1 MQGSPDVVPEQ
12 PELRREVERLRAHGA
27 YDFTPVRPETVR
39 ALYGAQV
46 SLSASRVDR
55 FAACRYAFFLYD
67 GLKAREWKQA
77 RFDAP
82 VFGTFVHYV
91 LEKTVRAVMERGGF
105 AVVEEAEVLRLAQE
119 HAQVYTQTY
128 LPDLELPEQ
137 KEIGKY
143 GLMRRTYLMNNRKGT
158 YQAMLLKGTLNSH
171 LAEIDET
178 ASRRLS
184 EILPKMA
191 KEAGATE
198 ELKATDQMA
207 WVGMMNALKAQTEE
221 MIISELIY
229 S

>member
-1 MQGSPDVVPEQ
+1 MTENGIQYTLD
-12 PELRREVERLRAHGA
+12 ER
-27 YDFTPVRPETVR
+27 
-39 ALYGAQV
+39 
-46 SLSASRVDR
+46 
-55 FAACRYAFFLYD
+55 
-67 GLKAREWKQA
+67 
-77 RFDAP
+77 
-82 VFGTFVHYV
+82 
-91 LEKTVRAVMERGGF
+91 
-105 AVVEEAEVLRLAQE
+105 
-119 HAQVYTQTY
+119 TQTY
-128 LPDLELPEQ
+128 LPDLELPVQ

-207 WVGMMNALKAQTEE
+207 WVGMMNTLKAQAEE

>member
-1 MQGSPDVVPEQ
+1 M
-12 PELRREVERLRAHGA
+12 
-27 YDFTPVRPETVR
+27 TET
-39 ALYGAQV
+39 L
-46 SLSASRVDR
+46 
-55 FAACRYAFFLYD
+55 
-67 GLKAREWKQA
+67 
-77 RFDAP
+77 P
-82 VFGTFVHYV
+82 
-91 LEKTVRAVMERGGF
+91 KTITENGIQYILD
-105 AVVEEAEVLRLAQE
+105 EE
-119 HAQVYTQTY
+119 TQTY
-128 LPDLELPEQ
+128 LPDWEISEQ

-143 GLMRRTYLMNNRKGT
+143 GLMRRDYLMNNRKSI
-158 YQAMLLKGTLNSH
+158 YQAMLLNGTLNSH

-207 WVGMMNALKAQTEE
+207 WVGMMNTLKAQAEE